1 MANHGNFMPLKLY
14 KKLLI
19 ESYLQNCK
27 DGEQIKDFLIKNH
40 DPILQT
46 EDRYIPPR
54 TRGNIL
60 TEKYIKAMAE
70 KPKKNPKRRIPLKNS
85 MSSGLI
91 VIAENKKKQGI
102 RMNPN
107 VRRNQD
113 STKSYENYKHMRTY
127 KSKDNLKNFYW
138 DDFNSAKENKLV
150 KSKTNVRRILLIYN
164 LIYYYRDDIF
174 LHLKIMLLFHQSQL
188 PKKKRKSKYY

>member
-1 MANHGNFMPLKLY
+1 MANHGNDLPLKLY
-14 KKLLI
+14 RKLLM

-27 DGEQIKDFLIKNH
+27 DGDKIKDFLIKNH

-46 EDRYIPPR
+46 EDRYIPPK

-91 VIAENKKKQGI
+91 VIAENKKRQGI
-102 RMNPN
+102 KMNPN
-107 VRRNQD
+107 IRTNQD

-138 DDFNSAKENKLV
+138 DDFNSAKENKLF
-150 KSKTNVRRILLIYN
+150 KSKTNVRKIYLIYN
-164 LIYYYRDDIF
+164 KFIF
-174 LHLKIMLLFHQSQL
+174 IEKISF
-188 PKKKRKSKYY
+188 YT

>member
-1 MANHGNFMPLKLY
+1 MANHGNYLPLKLY

-27 DGEQIKDFLIKNH
+27 DGELIKDYLIKNH

-102 RMNPN
+102 RMDPKK
-107 VRRNQD
+107 RINQD
-113 STKSYENYKHMRTY
+113 STKTYENYKHMRTY
-127 KSKDNLKNFYW
+127 KSKANLKNFYW
-138 DDFNSAKENKLV
+138 DNFNSVKETKLV
-150 KSKTNVRRILLIYN
+150 KSKTNVRKIFLIYN
-164 LIYYYRDDIF
+164 N
-174 LHLKIMLLFHQSQL
+174 
-188 PKKKRKSKYY
+188 

>member
-1 MANHGNFMPLKLY
+1 MANHGNYLPLKLY

-19 ESYLQNCK
+19 EAYLQNCK
-27 DGEQIKDFLIKNH
+27 DGEIIKDYLIKNH

-60 TEKYIKAMAE
+60 TEKYIKKMAE
-70 KPKKNPKRRIPLKNS
+70 KPKRNPKKTIPIKNN

-91 VIAENKKKQGI
+91 VITENKKKKGI
-102 RMNPN
+102 RMNPKI
-107 VRRNQD
+107 RTNQD

-127 KSKDNLKNFYW
+127 KSKDNLKNFFL
-138 DDFNSAKENKLV
+138 DNFNSVKEIKLT
-150 KSKTNVRRILLIYN
+150 KSKTNVRNKI
-164 LIYYYRDDIF
+164 IF
-174 LHLKIMLLFHQSQL
+174 III
-188 PKKKRKSKYY
+188 